1 VRLIAGIDV
10 GNATT
15 EVALADV
22 SSASAPRFLASSIV
36 PTTGIK
42 GTVRNIP
49 GIVDALR
56 RATAAVE
63 LTPRDLSLVLLNEAT
78 PVIGDIAMETITETL
93 VTESTMI
100 GHNPASPGG
109 LGLGVGRTM
118 HIRDLVSAKRT
129 DRVIV
134 VVPRD
139 YDFEVVA
146 NIIARALEAGV
157 DVQGGIVQLDD
168 GVLIANRLPK
178 TIPFVDEVA
187 HIDRVPL
194 NMPAAVEV
202 APQGQA
208 VRQLAN
214 PYGIASLFGLT
225 PQETALVIPVAKA
238 LIGLRSAVVI
248 RTPSGEVKTRRIP
261 AGSLTLR
268 GERQTLTAT
277 LDSGADE
284 IMDLIAQVAPLQD
297 VQGESGT
304 NVGGM
309 IGRIRQ
315 TMSEVTEKP
324 IEDIRIRDVLA
335 VDCQVPQKVAGG
347 VAQEFS
353 LENAVGLAA
362 MVNADRLLMERVAKA
377 VSDEIKVPAELGGVE
392 ANMAILGALTTPGTD
407 LPLAI
412 LDLGAGSTD
421 AALLRRG
428 EPVRSTHLAGAG
440 HMVTLLINSELG
452 LGDIEVAEQVKRFP
466 LAKVESLFHIRNEDN
481 TVRFFKE
488 PLDAHLFGRVISI
501 DAGSRGVDRLLP
513 IPTQHTMERIRQ
525 VRQEAKQ
532 KVFVRNS
539 LRALSAIAPAG
550 NLRLIDFVAIVGGS
564 GLDFELP
571 QMLTRHMAGYGVV
584 MGSANVR
591 GTEGPV
597 NAVATG
603 LVLHYFERQRGSAQL
618 AGRGADLPGPRTVG
632 GGVG

>member
-1 VRLIAGIDV
+1 MRLIAGIDV

-15 EVALADV
+15 EVALADFG
-22 SSASAPRFLASSIV
+22 SSNKPRFLASSSV

-42 GTVRNIP
+42 GTTGNIP

-56 RATAAVE
+56 KATAQI
-63 LTPRDLSLVLLNEAT
+63 DLLPNDISLALLNEAT

-93 VTESTMI
+93 ITESTMI

-109 LGLGVGRTM
+109 LGLAVGRTV
-118 HIRDLVSAKRT
+118 HIRDLVSAKR
-129 DRVIV
+129 DGAVVV
-134 VVPRD
+134 VVPQD
-139 YDFEVVA
+139 YDFELAA
-146 NIIARALEAGV
+146 NIISRSIEAGV
-157 DVQGGIVQLDD
+157 DVRGGIAQGDD
-168 GVLIANRLPK
+168 GVLIANRLPL

-187 HIDRVPL
+187 GIERVPL

-214 PYGIASLFGLT
+214 PYGLATVFGLS

-238 LIGLRSAVVI
+238 LIGLRSAVVV
-248 RTPSGEVKTRRIP
+248 RTPAGEVRTRRIP
-261 AGSLTLR
+261 AGTLNLI
-268 GERQTLTAT
+268 GESRNASVG
-277 LDSGADE
+277 LDQGADE
-284 IMDLIAQVAPLQD
+284 IMQALGQVSPLQD
-297 VQGESGT
+297 VQGEPGT

-324 IEDIRIRDVLA
+324 IADIKIRDVLG
-335 VDCQVPQKVAGG
+335 VDCLVPTRVAGG
-347 VAQEFS
+347 VAQEFA

-362 MVNADRLLMERVAKA
+362 MVNTDRLLMERVARA
-377 VSDEIKVPAELGGVE
+377 LAEEIHVKVELGGVE

-407 LPLAI
+407 VPLAI

-421 AALLRRG
+421 AALLQRG
-428 EPVRSTHLAGAG
+428 QPVRSTHLAGAG

-452 LGDIEVAEQVKRFP
+452 LENLDTAEQIKRYP
-466 LAKVESLFHIRNEDN
+466 LAKVESLFHVRNEDN
-481 TVRFFKE
+481 TVRFYKE
-488 PLDAHLFGRVISI
+488 PLDARLFGRVALVDGDKLTPIQTEHT
-501 DAGSRGVDRLLP
+501 VDR
-513 IPTQHTMERIRQ
+513 IRS

-532 KVFVRNS
+532 KVFIRNS

-550 NLRLIDFVAIVGGS
+550 NIRLIDFVAIVGGS

-571 QMLTRHMAGYGVV
+571 QMLMRQLANFGTV
-584 MGSANVR
+584 MGTANVR

-603 LVLHYFERQRGSAQL
+603 LVLHYAERLKG
-618 AGRGADLPGPRTVG
+618 
-632 GGVG
+632 